1 VQGAADSVL
10 PDEDQARAHCY
21 ALISRLFYAPA
32 DADLL
37 GLLSGP
43 PAAATQ
49 QAQAL
54 QSENADAAPDM
65 DPYTSAF
72 AALQEVCRT
81 ADADTV
87 RREYDDLF
95 VGAGRALISPYTSGY
110 TAPHAPDRHLVA
122 LRGRLSGFALAR
134 RDAVFELEDHV
145 SAVCD
150 VMRWL
155 IERGR
160 SIEEQRAF
168 FDEFVRGGVSGFCTA
183 IETRAPTSFHRA
195 VAAVALAFIA
205 IEQHAFELH
214 SGE

>member
-1 VQGAADSVL
+1 VQSASESTV
-10 PDEDQARAHCY
+10 PDEDLARAHCY

-37 GLLSGP
+37 RQLAG
-43 PAAATQ
+43 AAAQSVQHAVQ
-49 QAQAL
+49 QENVDATPDPNPYSSAFVAL
-54 QSENADAAPDM
+54 QD
-65 DPYTSAF
+65 
-72 AALQEVCRT
+72 VCRT
-81 ADADTV
+81 ADAEAV
-87 RREYDDLF
+87 RQEYDDLF
-95 VGAGRALISPYTSGY
+95 VGAGKALISPYTSGY
-110 TAPHAPDRHLVA
+110 AVPHAPDRHLLA
-122 LRGRLSGFALAR
+122 LRERLNGFALAR
-134 RDAVFELEDHV
+134 RDSVFELEDHV

-160 SIEEQRAF
+160 SIDEQRAF
-168 FDEFVRGGVSGFCTA
+168 FDEFVYAGTRAFCSA

-195 VAAVALAFIA
+195 VAALALAFIA

>member
-1 VQGAADSVL
+1 MQGAADSVV

-37 GLLSGP
+37 GLLSSP
-43 PAAATQ
+43 PAAAIQ
-49 QAQAL
+49 QAL
-54 QSENADAAPDM
+54 PSENADAAPDT

-110 TAPHAPDRHLVA
+110 TVPHAPDRHLVA
-122 LRGRLSGFALAR
+122 LRERLSSFALAR

-160 SIEEQRAF
+160 SIDEQRAF
-168 FDEFVRGGVSGFCTA
+168 FDEFVCAGVSAFCTA

-205 IEQHAFELH
+205 IEKHAFELH
-214 SGE
+214 AGE

>member
-1 VQGAADSVL
+1 VQGAADNVV

-21 ALISRLFYAPA
+21 ALVSRLFYAPA

-37 GLLSGP
+37 TQLAGP
-43 PAAATQ
+43 PAASTRMEH
-49 QAQAL
+49 AL
-54 QSENADAAPDM
+54 QSENVDAAPDTNA
-65 DPYTSAF
+65 YTSAF

-81 ADADTV
+81 VDADTV

-95 VGAGRALISPYTSGY
+95 VGAGRALISLYTSGY
-110 TAPHAPDRHLVA
+110 TVPRAPDRHLVA
-122 LRGRLSGFALAR
+122 LRERLSGFALAR

-160 SIEEQRAF
+160 SIDEQRAF
-168 FDEFVRGGVSGFCTA
+168 FDEFVCGGVSAFCTA
-183 IETRAPTSFHRA
+183 IETRAPNSFHRA

>member
-1 VQGAADSVL
+1 VQGAADNVV

-32 DADLL
+32 NADLL
-37 GLLSGP
+37 KHLAGP
-43 PAAATQ
+43 PAASTRMEH
-49 QAQAL
+49 AL
-54 QSENADAAPDM
+54 QSENVDAAPDTNA
-65 DPYTSAF
+65 YTSAF

-81 ADADTV
+81 VDADTV

-95 VGAGRALISPYTSGY
+95 VGAGRALISPYTCGY
-110 TAPHAPDRHLVA
+110 TVPHAPDRQLVA
-122 LRGRLSGFALAR
+122 LRERLSGFALAR

-160 SIEEQRAF
+160 SIDEQRAF
-168 FDEFVRGGVSGFCTA
+168 FDEFVCGGVSAFCTA
-183 IETRAPTSFHRA
+183 IETRAPNSFHRA